1 MLNLIKKNK
10 KYLVFMVS
18 IVLIGLIVGIIY
30 YYIQSSNVKN
40 NIINI
45 ISTYDSFKYNAIIKD
60 LIIMSLLLISSFFI
74 IGLPLSLFYIFYE
87 GFSIGFLLSL
97 FFASFKI
104 KGVIYLLL
112 FLLFNKIIIFILMFF
127 FIQKIINIARYM
139 IGYIIYKKEGLIKEK
154 IIKNFI
160 SSLSY
165 IIIVFFLNIFLY
177 FLSSFLFKELA
188 FLLH

>member
-74 IGLPLSLFYIFYE
+74 IGLPLSIFYIFYE

-112 FLLFNKIIIFILMFF
+112 FLLINKIIIFILMFF